1 MSRKTNYFCDMDSLF
16 PDMQV
21 TQRPAALR
29 RRAQTRAPEVGGVNS
44 RADRLARR
52 NKLLAA
58 RFYYWSEVQ
67 RRRFDDVLSILSNC
81 EFFVEYRTIS
91 NALVEYSDYLDGL
104 IKDKP
109 SATSLEREY
118 PGFRWR

>member
-1 MSRKTNYFCDMDSLF
+1 MSSLF
-16 PDMQV
+16 PDMDV
-21 TQRPAALR
+21 AQRPAGLR
-29 RRAQTRAPEVGGVNS
+29 RRAQTPAPEVGTVNS
-44 RADRLARR
+44 RAERLARR

-58 RFYYWSEVQ
+58 RFYYWSEVR

-104 IKDKP
+104 IKNKP
-109 SATSLEREY
+109 SVTSLEREY